1 MLWDMFISFFKIGAF
16 TFGGGFAMIPIIQ
29 DELVKNR
36 KWMKEDEFL
45 DSIAMAQASPGPVAV
60 NTSIFCGYKMKGFSG
75 AVACCLGTVLP
86 SFFTILIIARFF
98 YSFREY
104 PLVDKV
110 FKGIGAAV
118 VSLIASAV
126 YKMYK
131 QAHFGRIG
139 YLISFT
145 AILLLVL
152 FPDLS
157 PIYLILAGGIGSIII
172 HNIRESDENDFE
184 DEL

>member
-1 MLWDMFISFFKIGAF
+1 MLWSMFLSFFKIGAF

-36 KWMKEDEFL
+36 KWMKEEEFI
-45 DSIAMAQASPGPVAV
+45 DAIAMAQASPGPIAV
-60 NTSIFCGYKMKGFSG
+60 NVSIFCGYKMKGFTG
-75 AVACCLGTVLP
+75 ALACCLGTVLP
-86 SFFTILIIARFF
+86 SFITILIIARFF

-104 PLVDKV
+104 VIVDKV

-118 VSLIASAV
+118 VSLIAAAV

-131 QAHFGRIG
+131 QAHFGRVG

-145 AILLLVL
+145 AILILVFL
-152 FPDLS
+152 PNVS
-157 PIYLILAGGIGSIII
+157 PIYLILLSGIGSIII
-172 HNIRESDENDFE
+172 NKFNEKNEKGFDE
-184 DEL
+184 EL